1 MYLLKINDVSRIM
14 MCIFLLTD
22 MLLLILS
29 KSIIYRILTKMRKK
43 GYNFQNIL
51 IIGGRE
57 RAKEVIRSISDH
69 SSSGYRILGCL
80 GLSESEIGE
89 TVKSG
94 ICYIGTVEQ
103 LERILIDHV
112 VDQIIF
118 ALPLDLIKNIEKHI
132 RIAEELGI
140 SVRFITRLEPA

>member
-1 MYLLKINDVSRIM
+1 M
-14 MCIFLLTD
+14 
-22 MLLLILS
+22 
-29 KSIIYRILTKMRKK
+29 
-43 GYNFQNIL
+43 
-51 IIGGRE
+51 
-57 RAKEVIRSISDH
+57 IRTISDH

-89 TVKSG
+89 AVKSG
-94 ICYIGTVEQ
+94 TCYIGTVEQ

-132 RIAEELGI
+132 RTAEELGI
-140 SVRFITRLEPA
+140 SVRFLPDWNLHKLCYNPEIARLQIGRFFGHADDVFTHDSLCKRRASTENI